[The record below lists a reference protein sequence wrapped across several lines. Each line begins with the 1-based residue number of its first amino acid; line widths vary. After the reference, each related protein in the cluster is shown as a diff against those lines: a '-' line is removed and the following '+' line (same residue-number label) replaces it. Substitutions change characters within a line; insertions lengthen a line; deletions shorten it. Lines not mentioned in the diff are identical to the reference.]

1 MVFAGP
7 GSKSNTSRTLII
19 IIVPIVAFVVLIIS
33 ICIYFGV
40 RRRPREKI
48 ESK

>member
-33 ICIYFGV
+33 ICIYFRV